1 MPAAILNDQY
11 ADSFENMCRLWESQR
26 ERKHASPR
34 LTVALARMAGTPAR
48 EIAEAL
54 ARRLGWQVYDR
65 ELLDKIAQEMG
76 LRSKLLESVDEKR
89 IGWMLETMKGLFSVP
104 QVSEIAYARHLVK
117 VVLALGMHGNCV
129 IVGRGAALFLPHA
142 TTLRVLL
149 TAPLEDRVARFAKEE
164 GVAEDKAAQQVADIE
179 RARTSFVQ
187 RHFFKDAND
196 PANYDLVL
204 NSSCWSPDACAQ
216 IIVEALRQK
225 GTAASPQPS
234 ETSK

>member
-34 LTVALARMAGTPAR
+34 LTVALARAAGTPAR

-76 LRSKLLESVDEKR
+76 LRTKLLESVDEKR
-89 IGWMLETMKGLFSVP
+89 IGWMLEAMTGLFSVP
-104 QVSEIAYARHLVK
+104 QVDEIAYARHLVK
-117 VVLALGMHGNCV
+117 VVLALGMHGNC
-129 IVGRGAALFLPHA
+129 IIIGRGVAHFLPPA
-142 TTLRVLL
+142 TTLRVRL
-149 TAPLEDRVARFAKEE
+149 TAPLEDRIARVAREQNVAADKASKH
-164 GVAEDKAAQQVADIE
+164 VAEID
-179 RARTSFVQ
+179 RARASFVD
-187 RHFFKDAND
+187 RHFLKDAND

-204 NSSCWSPDACAQ
+204 NTSCWPPDACE
-216 IIVEALRQK
+216 IGR
-225 GTAASPQPS
+225 ASCR
-234 ETSK
+234 E